1 MSHCRVP
8 QTEIHESQLYEE
20 LPAFLR
26 GQVATHLLRDILAS
40 TGWWE
45 VPNHT
50 CRGMHSHTD
59 VRNTLSFRAN
69 MAWWF
74 FEGNAGE

>member
-1 MSHCRVP
+1 MP

-26 GQVATHLLRDILAS
+26 GQVATHLLQEILGA

-45 VPNHT
+45 VRLPGPGASVLCT
-50 CRGMHSHTD
+50 
-59 VRNTLSFRAN
+59 
-69 MAWWF
+69 
-74 FEGNAGE
+74 